1 MPRGRRLC
9 VVCDGTYLGD
19 GRCVNFPNCPR
30 LGFRQR
36 QGHGALM
43 AARRRWAVNV
53 RARALWRKV
62 RFAFWTGVV
71 YRYACYHFEDALCRI
86 RCLEV
91 FGIRCAEVFGR
102 LTLGDATLEELVE

>member
-1 MPRGRRLC
+1 
-9 VVCDGTYLGD
+9 
-19 GRCVNFPNCPR
+19 
-30 LGFRQR
+30 
-36 QGHGALM
+36 M

-91 FGIRCAEVFGR
+91 FGR

>member
-1 MPRGRRLC
+1 
-9 VVCDGTYLGD
+9 
-19 GRCVNFPNCPR
+19 
-30 LGFRQR
+30 
-36 QGHGALM
+36 M

-86 RCLEV
+86 RRL
-91 FGIRCAEVFGR
+91 EVFGR
-102 LTLGDATLEELVE
+102 LTLGDATLRLEREAADAMHFAFAYPIAFEGDEKDLEGISQQSLADPKLALLALG